1 MRETPLS
8 PFVRIVEFCTRYPW
22 RVLISA
28 AVIAAA
34 AGFYAADRFAI
45 TTNVNYLLSSGL
57 PSRDRG
63 GGRRA
68 DARAGGAGGGAP
80 HGAACWTAGSGV
92 ATFETCRRL
101 PRMSVHWRTPEVT
114 GEPRELRD

>member
-68 DARAGGAGGGAP
+68 DARAGGAGGGALTARLVGLL
-80 HGAACWTAGSGV
+80 GAAWPPLRHADGS
-92 ATFETCRRL
+92 
-101 PRMSVHWRTPEVT
+101 PECLLI
-114 GEPRELRD
+114 GEHRK